1 MAEKI
6 GSCLTCKHIIFEDND
21 GVRIPSHRCKAY
33 PEGIPIE
40 IQFGDVVHDKS
51 YKNDGGVVY
60 EKKEIKHRRYP

>member
-1 MAEKI
+1 MI
-6 GSCLTCKHIIFEDND
+6 SSNQYQD
-21 GVRIPSHRCKAY
+21 
-33 PEGIPIE
+33 IE